1 MIYYG
6 QAQMQMK
13 YKKWKQSRAHFIIAN
28 QFDVFRILLFEY
40 HKKRLFSSST
50 LPLPFTII
58 LIIND
63 CRGIRY
69 RTIF

>member
-40 HKKRLFSSST
+40 HKKE
-50 LPLPFTII
+50 II
-58 LIIND
+58 
-63 CRGIRY
+63 
-69 RTIF
+69 